1 MYQAYVQDLLWS
13 NGAQVCR
20 QILNQG
26 AHIYVC
32 GGATLA
38 SQVEDKI
45 KKIIAHFGGLDDGQT
60 QYVFQTL
67 QVTRNNFILKMAVS
81 VKN

>member
-1 MYQAYVQDLLWS
+1 LYQAYVQDLLWS

-32 GGATLA
+32 GGAALA

-45 KKIIAHFGGLDDGQT
+45 KKIITHFGGLDDGQA

-67 QVTRNNFILKMAVS
+67 QVTNNTFILKT
-81 VKN
+81 